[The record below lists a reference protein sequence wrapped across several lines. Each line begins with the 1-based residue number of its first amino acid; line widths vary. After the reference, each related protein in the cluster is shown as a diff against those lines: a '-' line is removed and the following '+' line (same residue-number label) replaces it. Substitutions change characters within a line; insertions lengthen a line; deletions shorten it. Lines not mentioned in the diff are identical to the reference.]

1 MFTSINPY
9 DQSVIAE
16 FPLDS
21 DRDIDKK
28 LTLAATAFNHWQKES
43 IARRCALLLNVS
55 NLLREHKEEYA
66 QTITREMGKVI
77 TEARAE
83 IEKCAVTCD
92 YYATHSEK
100 FLADTLLSTDA
111 RRSYITYQPTGAVLA
126 IMPWN
131 FPFWQVFRYA
141 VPALMAGNVTL
152 LKHAPNVCQTAIT
165 IEKIFQSAGFAE
177 GIVQALIIDVDKVER
192 IIEHDIV
199 QGVTLTG
206 SEFAGSNVA
215 ALAGK
220 NIKKSVLELGGSDP
234 FIVLEDADLEQAAKI
249 GNQSRMQNAGQV
261 CLAAKRFL
269 VHEKVKDQFLHYFQE
284 NVKSLI
290 YGNPLDA
297 NITTGPLARLDLAEK
312 LEQQV
317 DQSIRSGATK
327 MLGGQRSNCFY
338 QPTILENVSPGIVA
352 FDEEMFGPV
361 AAVTTLK
368 NEAEAVALANQS
380 RYGLSASIWTKD
392 LDRAAHLAKDL
403 QVGGVFV
410 NTLVRSDARWPIGG
424 VKKSGYGRELA
435 EAGIKEFVNTKTIIM
450 EAR

>member
-16 FPLDS
+16 FPLHRDA
-21 DRDIDKK
+21 DIDKK
-28 LTLAATAFNHWQKES
+28 LTRAATAFDHWRKET
-43 IARRCALLLNVS
+43 IAKRCALLQNVS

-92 YYATHSEK
+92 YYAAHSER
-100 FLADTLLSTDA
+100 LLTDTMLTTDA

-152 LKHAPNVCQTAIT
+152 LKHAPNVCQTSIT
-165 IEKIFQSAGFAE
+165 LEKIFLSAGFAE
-177 GIVQALIIDVDKVER
+177 GIFQSLIIDVDSVER
-192 IIEHDIV
+192 IVEHDIV

-206 SEFAGSNVA
+206 SEFAGSKVA

-220 NIKKSVLELGGSDP
+220 NIKKSVMELGGSDP
-234 FIVLEDADLEQAAKI
+234 FIVLEDADLEYAAKV
-249 GNQSRMQNAGQV
+249 GSQSRMQNAGQV

-269 VHEKVKDQFLHYFQE
+269 VHEKVKDQFLHYFQK
-284 NVKSLI
+284 NVKSLT

-327 MLGGQRSNCFY
+327 MLGGHRSNCFY
-338 QPTILENVSPGIVA
+338 EPTILENVSPGIVA

-380 RYGLSASIWTKD
+380 RYGLSASIWTND
-392 LDRAAHLAKDL
+392 LDRAACLAKDL
-403 QVGGVFV
+403 HVGGVFV

-450 EAR
+450 ETR